1 MRLKNTDYILLKNIY
16 AVLENCGR
24 KELLPQLEDL
34 LMRFERKREEVRTK
48 NRERAAKYRV

>member
-1 MRLKNTDYILLKNIY
+1 MRLKNADYIFLKNVY
-16 AVLENCGR
+16 AALESCGR
-24 KELLPQLEDL
+24 KELLPQLGDL